1 MRRCGLVP
9 VLLGLAL
16 SAGVGVAAQRAA
28 GDDEAAIKV
37 AGKDGAFIFTP
48 TEQGDGKPCLAFDT
62 PTDGGAMCFV
72 AVGSRGGWALEAD
85 RLASTHDVVVY
96 GVAVRDAARIRVG
109 KAVSLRTLP
118 YSKRFKVR
126 FFAGLVPRTALHTPP
141 NSIVALDARGHLLG
155 RQHYNDGHGHFG
167 RCDGTWDRKH
177 YCAKGRGD

>member
-1 MRRCGLVP
+1 MRRWGLVLV
-9 VLLGLAL
+9 VLALAL
-16 SAGVGVAAQRAA
+16 STGVAAQRAA
-28 GDDEAAIKV
+28 GGDEPAIKV
-37 AGKDGAFIFTP
+37 DGKDGAFIFTP

-96 GVAVRDAARIRVG
+96 GAAVRDAARIRVG
-109 KAVSLRTLP
+109 KVASLRTLP

-126 FFAGLVPRTALHTPP
+126 FFAGLVSRKALHTAP
-141 NSIVALDARGHLLG
+141 NSIVALDARGRLLG

-167 RCDGTWDRKH
+167 RCDGIWDRKH
-177 YCAKGRGD
+177 HCPKRRG